1 MQIQIQIQMLVQI
14 QIQMLVQ
21 IQIQMLVQVLK
32 YPSASP
38 QVGCLVARARNASY
52 VVLMKRPRFEKPGS
66 LTPPPR

>member
-1 MQIQIQIQMLVQI
+1 
-14 QIQMLVQ
+14 MLVQ